1 MIIRKPYAFLIKY
14 FKIIH
19 IILFVFMVY
28 LSLKTRT
35 LYIFF
40 RDFLAS
46 GTYTYIPNMV
56 YKYVS
61 PLMIIAA
68 IILVGLLLLIYFL
81 MKQKDKKVLY
91 YLMAVIFYFMS
102 FIIFIYFFGVFNRL
116 EYSSYNNQ
124 SLVIF
129 RDLSMVLY
137 YINYG
142 FLVIAFI
149 RGFGFN
155 VKKFNF
161 EKDLKELDITEEDR
175 EEIEISS
182 GIDYENIGNFVRRR
196 KRNFIY
202 YIKENSYILIVFLVI
217 LMLSISSIVALNTL
231 VFSKVYKEGEVI
243 SLNNL
248 DYTITSSYLTDKDLY
263 GNIIKKNKNYVIVAF
278 NVKNKGQNNLFLNIE
293 NSRIKIGNE
302 YYYPKKTLATRFS
315 DLGIVYKNQSVI
327 KNTSQDYILVFEI
340 DNSSNNITF
349 ELYRGK
355 EEVNGEA
362 ILYYRKVS
370 LNPYKFKEINLGNYK
385 VGDSIPLDK
394 TYYQTG
400 NFKIINYDILDIEN
414 YTYQKCNSET
424 DCIETATVVPKGAK
438 KILKIVYEINQ
449 KENIFEYL
457 NITGN
462 AYEKAENIDDIT
474 PDNYKDNSVLLEVP
488 GNVNINNLVLN
499 FNVRGVRFQ
508 INK

>member
-182 GIDYENIGNFVRRR
+182 GIDYENIGNLFEEE
-196 KRNFIY
+196 
-202 YIKENSYILIVFLVI
+202 KE
-217 LMLSISSIVALNTL
+217 
-231 VFSKVYKEGEVI
+231 
-243 SLNNL
+243 
-248 DYTITSSYLTDKDLY
+248 
-263 GNIIKKNKNYVIVAF
+263 
-278 NVKNKGQNNLFLNIE
+278 
-293 NSRIKIGNE
+293 
-302 YYYPKKTLATRFS
+302 
-315 DLGIVYKNQSVI
+315 
-327 KNTSQDYILVFEI
+327 
-340 DNSSNNITF
+340 
-349 ELYRGK
+349 
-355 EEVNGEA
+355 
-362 ILYYRKVS
+362 ILY
-370 LNPYKFKEINLGNYK
+370 
-385 VGDSIPLDK
+385 
-394 TYYQTG
+394 
-400 NFKIINYDILDIEN
+400 IIL
-414 YTYQKCNSET
+414 
-424 DCIETATVVPKGAK
+424 K
-438 KILKIVYEINQ
+438 KILIY
-449 KENIFEYL
+449 
-457 NITGN
+457 
-462 AYEKAENIDDIT
+462 
-474 PDNYKDNSVLLEVP
+474 
-488 GNVNINNLVLN
+488 
-499 FNVRGVRFQ
+499 
-508 INK
+508 